1 MIRPLHPR
9 VYVLARQPMARTF
22 FRAMTS
28 RGPACTGKLHEAAK
42 FGSKADALA
51 SDAVSKGGEWV
62 FAAVEVK

>member
-9 VYVLARQPMARTF
+9 VYVLARQPMARTW

-42 FGSKADALA
+42 FASKADALA
-51 SDAVSKGGEWV
+51 SRAVTDGGDWI